1 VCGARTAAPH
11 TARRTPSS
19 SSSPIGRPRVGR
31 SVGRSV
37 SFPSRARRRRGR
49 RTAGPPVRRSRAR
62 SRRHLARHRARVD
75 ARRLGEVPRAT
86 RTRARRRRASD
97 ARRRA
102 VARVVAVAVA
112 RGVAV
117 GDRPRVVRPTA
128 RISRK
133 NPPTEGRDSI
143 ETPSG

>member
-1 VCGARTAAPH
+1 MRSTAPAV
-11 TARRTPSS
+11 A
-19 SSSPIGRPRVGR
+19 
-31 SVGRSV
+31 
-37 SFPSRARRRRGR
+37 
-49 RTAGPPVRRSRAR
+49 
-62 SRRHLARHRARVD
+62 
-75 ARRLGEVPRAT
+75 
-86 RTRARRRRASD
+86 
-97 ARRRA
+97 RA
-102 VARVVAVAVA
+102 VARARVVARIVAVAAVVAVAVAVA